1 MSGENSAATENVK
14 IEIND
19 DGKEEMATE
28 TTIMNAVAD
37 KVQQYINDNFETIK
51 EKIVSEIKDLE
62 SKIPLLNVV
71 TLLIQHIENDNGK
84 YKLEGLQK
92 KQVVVLICTEL
103 GKELSDSRIPELKV
117 LGDLLSNKENIENQ
131 IDICFNIY
139 TGKLKFDLSDGI
151 DDELEVVVT
160 CYQSCIP
167 FFSYLKKKCVCGK
180 SKNKE

>member
-51 EKIVSEIKDLE
+51 EKIVNEIKDLE